1 LSRAIVAFAV
11 QFDQDFPWLGGIDYA
26 KGDWVWK
33 N

>member
-1 LSRAIVAFAV
+1 MKRMMAEKTHPSDQYGAIM
-11 QFDQDFPWLGGIDYA
+11 DYA